1 MREPETR
8 LKRGR
13 KPFPASADKCLV
25 TTTISPPIRIL
36 AIVGVLAAV
45 GLGIVLFTHN
55 RSASS
60 SSSLPPVTQ
69 VHTKSSTATHTTTPT
84 TKPVV
89 KPAVKPAVTHRVV
102 LLPSLPSP
110 VAHALR
116 SSKVVIVA
124 VYSHGGNGDMSAVQQ
139 ARQGAK
145 AAHAGFALVNVLDEN
160 IARSLSTFGGDSVS
174 PPAVLIVKRPGKIV
188 NQFGGYTDSNIV
200 EQAALN
206 AGAGR

>member
-1 MREPETR
+1 
-8 LKRGR
+8 
-13 KPFPASADKCLV
+13 V

-45 GLGIVLFTHN
+45 GLGIVLFSHN
-55 RSASS
+55 RSASND
-60 SSSLPPVTQ
+60 SSLPPVTA
-69 VHTKSSTATHTTTPT
+69 VHTKPSTKPSTTPT

-89 KPAVKPAVTHRVV
+89 KPAVTPTVKRRVV
-102 LLPSLPSP
+102 LLPSLPST

-124 VYSHGGNGDMSAVQQ
+124 VYAHGGNGDMAAVQQ
-139 ARQGAK
+139 AREGAK
-145 AAHAGFALVNVLDEN
+145 AAHAGFALVNVVNEK
-160 IARSLSTFGGDSVS
+160 IARSLSAFGGDSVS

-188 NQFGGYTDSNIV
+188 NQFGGFTDSSIV